1 MQIKNKKGF
10 SVKTKQL
17 MRDVWKNRAAYLF
30 LLPKL
35 TVFTLFIFIPI
46 WWALIL
52 SFQEYGIFGSTW
64 VGLDNFGKVL
74 KSRTFG
80 IALWNTFKFTVV
92 TVPANVIIALV
103 IASLIHPLGKKSQS
117 FFRAA
122 FYLPTVTS
130 MVIIAMV
137 WRWIYNYRYGI
148 FNYLL
153 DWFGIPPVNWLGQ
166 SSTALEALM
175 IMSILIPF
183 GVGIILYL
191 AAMGSINESLYE
203 AAKIDGASAFQ
214 RWWNVTLPLL
224 KPTTLYLV
232 MLSTIGSFQVFTQ
245 IILMTG
251 GGPGN
256 ATETLVHVIYKTAFR
271 DMEFGLAS
279 AQAMVLF
286 IIILF
291 FSILQYR
298 LLRHDAD

>member
-1 MQIKNKKGF
+1 
-10 SVKTKQL
+10 
-17 MRDVWKNRAAYLF
+17 
-30 LLPKL
+30 
-35 TVFTLFIFIPI
+35 
-46 WWALIL
+46 
-52 SFQEYGIFGSTW
+52 
-64 VGLDNFGKVL
+64 
-74 KSRTFG
+74 
-80 IALWNTFKFTVV
+80 
-92 TVPANVIIALV
+92 
-103 IASLIHPLGKKSQS
+103 
-117 FFRAA
+117 
-122 FYLPTVTS
+122 
-130 MVIIAMV
+130 
-137 WRWIYNYRYGI
+137 
-148 FNYLL
+148 
-153 DWFGIPPVNWLGQ
+153 
-166 SSTALEALM
+166 M